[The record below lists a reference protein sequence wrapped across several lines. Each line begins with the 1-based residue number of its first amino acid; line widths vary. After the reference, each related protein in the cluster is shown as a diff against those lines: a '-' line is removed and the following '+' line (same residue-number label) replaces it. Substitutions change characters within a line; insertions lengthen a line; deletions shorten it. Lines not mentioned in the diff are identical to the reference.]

1 MSGDEEAA
9 ASARGPFAPEP
20 EPPSASEEAAR
31 VLRRGSAG
39 RFLLRAA
46 LGLGIAGASIG
57 GGYLGYRAMV
67 RREALDVS
75 MVRFEGGIAAI
86 GNDLWPEESPA
97 HEVTLA
103 PYRLDATEVT
113 VRAYTACVDDGVC
126 TAAITGGH
134 CNYGVSDRALHPI
147 NCVTFD
153 QAAAYCRWAKKRLPT
168 EKEWE
173 HAARLHYDAK
183 AEKGKTDLFPWG
195 AGAPTKQRANVCGT
209 ECAAYFK
216 RHGKTLPPMF
226 DDDDGFP
233 LTAPVGSFR
242 DGATPE
248 GLFDMA
254 GNVWEWTSSP
264 YCAYPDERCG
274 HDREM
279 VVRGGGFE
287 THQPRTLEATSRE
300 ALGRSEAT
308 ETTGLRCAK
317 DG

>member
-153 QAAAYCRWAKKRLPT
+153 QAAAYC
-168 EKEWE
+168 
-173 HAARLHYDAK
+173 
-183 AEKGKTDLFPWG
+183 
-195 AGAPTKQRANVCGT
+195 
-209 ECAAYFK
+209 
-216 RHGKTLPPMF
+216 
-226 DDDDGFP
+226 
-233 LTAPVGSFR
+233 
-242 DGATPE
+242 
-248 GLFDMA
+248 
-254 GNVWEWTSSP
+254 
-264 YCAYPDERCG
+264 
-274 HDREM
+274 
-279 VVRGGGFE
+279 
-287 THQPRTLEATSRE
+287 
-300 ALGRSEAT
+300 
-308 ETTGLRCAK
+308 
-317 DG
+317 